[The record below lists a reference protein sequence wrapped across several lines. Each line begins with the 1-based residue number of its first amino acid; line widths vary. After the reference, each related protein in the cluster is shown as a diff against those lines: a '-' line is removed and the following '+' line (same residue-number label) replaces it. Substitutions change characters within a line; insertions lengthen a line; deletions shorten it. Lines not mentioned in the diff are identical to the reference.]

1 MTTQKTFVIGG
12 LFRGKTEEG
21 VTVQYC
27 DACGLPCTVH
37 QDTLARAGVPYSILC
52 FFCGLEQISEEKK
65 PQIVI
70 SPASRAII
78 EEKFGKGAVQK
89 GMMKLKRIAMALKKG
104 KEGLGG

>member
-1 MTTQKTFVIGG
+1 MAKQKTFVIGG

-27 DACGLPCTVH
+27 GACGLQCTIH
-37 QDTLARAGVPYSILC
+37 KDTLARAGICTILC

-65 PQIVI
+65 PRIVI
-70 SPASRAII
+70 TPASRALI
-78 EEKFGKGAVQK
+78 EGKYGKDAVK
-89 GMMKLKRIAMALKKG
+89 DGMMKIKRIAMALKKG